1 MAAFVK
7 SDLRQTIEYG
17 ACFNQYI
24 FDILSKLVDKS
35 NEQVAELTFLSEQ
48 RQDLTGSVKGTDRIS
63 V

>member
-35 NEQVAELTFLSEQ
+35 NEQVAELTFFWE
-48 RQDLTGSVKGTDRIS
+48 
-63 V
+63 

>member
-48 RQDLTGSVKGTDRIS
+48 RQDFTGSVKGTDRIS

>member
-35 NEQVAELTFLSEQ
+35 NEQVRDLTFFKSKDKLDQQS
-48 RQDLTGSVKGTDRIS
+48 TDRIS